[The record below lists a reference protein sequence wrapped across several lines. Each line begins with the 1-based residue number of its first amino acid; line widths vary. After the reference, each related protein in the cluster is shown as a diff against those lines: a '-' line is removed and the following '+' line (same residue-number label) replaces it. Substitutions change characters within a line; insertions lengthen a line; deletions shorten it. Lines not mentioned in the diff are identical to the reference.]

1 MSATEPR
8 IPRRVPASV
17 RPSLRGPQ
25 PADRARLRPTELLG
39 VALQGLRTRK
49 LRAALS
55 ALGIAIGIGA
65 MVAVVGVSSSAQA
78 NLLAEIDRL
87 GTNLLTVAPGQD
99 LLGNST
105 VLPDTAVPMVN
116 GMRGVKSDAAIYQL
130 SDVNVYR
137 TPLVPSV
144 QTGGIGVEAAGANLP
159 LVVGTTMRSGRFL
172 GAVANRYPQAVLGA
186 AAAQDLQI
194 TSATGHLMVYIGN
207 QWFTVVGV
215 MAPVALDSSLDS
227 DVFLSLPVAERDFH
241 VTPEPSEIYVRT
253 SQSDVG
259 GVANLLP
266 ATVNPQDPSG
276 ASVDRPSNLLG
287 ARAAAKGQFTTLLL
301 GLGAVALL
309 VGAIGIANIMVISV
323 LERRGE
329 IGLRRALGA
338 TRSHITIQFLVE
350 SALLAAIG
358 GLAGLALGAGA
369 TDIYAAVKD
378 EPFVV
383 PLYALI
389 AAPAT
394 GLVDRSCCGPVSRR
408 EGRPPFANRG
418 AEDRMSLAVDPVARV
433 GSEERPYSNDVVMA
447 VSERLALIAQPTR
460 LQLLDRLE
468 LAGELHEQALVD
480 ELSTTQQNVSRH
492 LRLLL
497 LGGLVLRR
505 QDGRVVWYRVA
516 DSDVLWAV
524 HWIAAHL
531 RDADGGIAGGVHR

>member
-1 MSATEPR
+1 MSATDPS
-8 IPRRVPASV
+8 IPRRVPT
-17 RPSLRGPQ
+17 LRGRPARRPQ
-25 PADRARLRPTELLG
+25 PVDRARLRSTELLG

-105 VLPDTAVPMVN
+105 ALPDTAAPMIS

-130 SDVNVYR
+130 SNANVYR
-137 TPLVPSV
+137 TPFVPSIE
-144 QTGGIGVEAAGANLP
+144 TGGIGVDAAGQNLP
-159 LVVGTTMRSGRFL
+159 HVVGTTMSSGRFL
-172 GAVANRYPQAVLGA
+172 GAVADRYPQAVLGA

-194 TSATGHLMVYIGN
+194 TSATGDVMVYIGN

-215 MAPVALDSSLDS
+215 MAPAALDSSLDS
-227 DVFLSLPVAERDFH
+227 DVFISLPVAERDFH
-241 VTPEPSEIYVRT
+241 IAPEPTEIYLRT

-266 ATVNPQDPSG
+266 ATANPQDPSG
-276 ASVDRPSNLLG
+276 VSVDRPSNLLE

-338 TRSHITIQFLVE
+338 TRGHITVQFLSE

-358 GLAGLALGAGA
+358 GAAGLALGAGA
-369 TDIYAAVKD
+369 TDIYAAAKH

-389 AAPAT
+389 AAPAI
-394 GLVDRSCCGPVSRR
+394 GL
-408 EGRPPFANRG
+408 AIG
-418 AEDRMSLAVDPVARV
+418 A
-433 GSEERPYSNDVVMA
+433 
-447 VSERLALIAQPTR
+447 
-460 LQLLDRLE
+460 
-468 LAGELHEQALVD
+468 LAGLYPAAKAARLSPTEALR
-480 ELSTTQQNVSRH
+480 T
-492 LRLLL
+492 
-497 LGGLVLRR
+497 G
-505 QDGRVVWYRVA
+505 
-516 DSDVLWAV
+516 
-524 HWIAAHL
+524 
-531 RDADGGIAGGVHR
+531 